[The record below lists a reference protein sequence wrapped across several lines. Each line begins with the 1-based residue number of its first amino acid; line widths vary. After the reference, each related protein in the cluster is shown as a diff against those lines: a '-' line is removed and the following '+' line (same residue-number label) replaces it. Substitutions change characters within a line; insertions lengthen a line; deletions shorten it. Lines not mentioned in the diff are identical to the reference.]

1 MFRSSSSPKMLAA
14 MAAVTA
20 ALAAANLWSLRQ
32 RAGARADLAAATPAA
47 RPQPPPAAR
56 AETPVTIE
64 VTAPSASAPVAF
76 DPGLAVDTLLDA
88 SVELLCDGV
97 KTEHIDLRRALPR
110 GGVHLV
116 NLWNIDCPPCIAEFP
131 ELADVMA
138 SAPERVRF
146 VAVDTFEGGSPHES
160 YRDARAARMPPP
172 DVRLAE
178 RLVEPI
184 FKEVD
189 RIAREHLPRK
199 PDGIPI
205 TFVVDCHRRLRWL
218 KAGRLDHQEAAELKQ
233 LLARLAQE
241 DCSHAPRVS
250 ATESL
255 CDAPPAHPK
264 RPSRIS
270 SREDC
275 ATKCKSRMC
284 KQTPRGDLACDDSMF
299 DPG

>member
-1 MFRSSSSPKMLAA
+1 MTFGSPKMLTAMTVAA
-14 MAAVTA
+14 A
-20 ALAAANLWSLRQ
+20 ALAAANLWSMRQ
-32 RAGARADLAAATPAA
+32 RGLARAEIPVSTLAAP
-47 RPQPPPAAR
+47 RQPPPTARPNSRSKIEAA
-56 AETPVTIE
+56 AP
-64 VTAPSASAPVAF
+64 TAIAPVSF

-97 KTEHIDLRRALPR
+97 KTEHIDFRRALPR

-116 NLWNIDCPPCIAEFP
+116 NLFNVNCAPCIAEFP

-138 SAPERVRF
+138 SAPELVRF

-160 YRDARAARMPPP
+160 YRDARAEKMPPP

-178 RLVEPI
+178 RLVDPI
-184 FKEVD
+184 YGEMD
-189 RIAREHLPRK
+189 RIARERLPRK

-205 TFVVDCHRRLRWL
+205 TFVIDCHQRLRWL
-218 KAGRLDHQEAAELKQ
+218 KSGRIDHQEAAALKQ
-233 LLARLAQE
+233 LLAGLAQE
-241 DCSHAPRVS
+241 GCARVPGKSVTEAVCSSPPPRR
-250 ATESL
+250 
-255 CDAPPAHPK
+255 PP
-264 RPSRIS
+264 RIS

-299 DPG
+299 DPD